1 MDTELRYGGGTGAES
16 TKRNRRIETNA
27 KRPSLV
33 WNAAATMQ
41 QLLHRHV
48 HTILDLYQCDPCV
61 GPT

>member
-16 TKRNRRIETNA
+16 TKGNRRIETNA

-41 QLLHRHV
+41 QLL
-48 HTILDLYQCDPCV
+48 T
-61 GPT
+61 PTRAYNLGFVSM